1 MFGRLVIGK
10 EYPAVLNGIVRHFTV
25 LDYDPSDD
33 WYGVRW
39 DDGDEENLFF
49 EDIERLV
56 DNYYLYI

>member
-1 MFGRLVIGK
+1 MMGGVVIGK
-10 EYPAVLNGIVRHFTV
+10 SYHAIINDTVRAFVV
-25 LDYDPSDD
+25 LDYNPSNG